1 LARIPPSD
9 PRAQTPLPPLTLYVL
24 LSLLDG
30 ERHGYGII
38 KEVEAITEARTKMLP
53 GTLYRLIKQLL
64 AEGWIVEV
72 GGALDDAD
80 AERRR
85 YYRLT
90 RWGRRITQA
99 EIERLADI
107 VRIAHARKLNVASAL
122 R

>member
-1 LARIPPSD
+1 LARVQSSD
-9 PRAQTPLPPLTLYVL
+9 PRAQTPLAPLTLYVL

-30 ERHGYGII
+30 ERHGYGIM
-38 KEVEAITEARTKMLP
+38 KEVDAMSEQRTKMLP

-72 GGALDDAD
+72 DAPGDDD
-80 AERRR
+80 GERRR

-99 EIERLADI
+99 EVERLAAI
-107 VRIAHARKLNVASAL
+107 VRIAHSRKMTLAPAG

>member
-1 LARIPPSD
+1 MARVPAPD

-38 KEVEAITEARTKMLP
+38 KEVESITDGRTILLP

-64 AEGWIVEV
+64 SEDWIVEV
-72 GGALDDAD
+72 SGTSGDSES
-80 AERRR
+80 ERRR

-90 RWGRRITQA
+90 RWGRRIAQA
-99 EIERLADI
+99 EIERLASI
-107 VRIAHARKLNVASAL
+107 IRIAHVRLPGMGLA
-122 R
+122 